1 MGWRHTFEQKWP
13 RSGRLVRTTYYYPVA
28 RFETP
33 DGSQHQATGS
43 IGYDTRPDWPLG
55 RGFVVRYA
63 PAEPADS
70 TIDPLT
76 PMWIFPA
83 IFLIAPS
90 CWSPASS

>member
-1 MGWRHTFEQKWP
+1 
-13 RSGRLVRTTYYYPVA
+13 
-28 RFETP
+28 
-33 DGSQHQATGS
+33 
-43 IGYDTRPDWPLG
+43 
-55 RGFVVRYA
+55 VVRYA

-90 CWSPASS
+90 CWSPVSS